1 MNNKTGRPR
10 KESKNLRVPK
20 GFSLSIDNLQFIA
33 GIAEKRNKKA
43 SEVLNS
49 LLDNARKMVG
59 E

>member
-1 MNNKTGRPR
+1 MKNKTGRPR
-10 KESKNLRVPK
+10 KTEESLRVSK